1 MLSVTDLNFSFRKT
15 AASVLFKGL
24 NLRITKPEHVV
35 IVGDSDSDSDG
46 GKSTLLNL
54 IADTEQAAIK
64 LDASKSVTMLLQEGA
79 LLDDLSV
86 IENLRLIAHHSSRS
100 SINDVDIIASLERL
114 GITYM
119 PRHNLV

>member
-35 IVGDSDSDSDG
+35 IVGDSDG